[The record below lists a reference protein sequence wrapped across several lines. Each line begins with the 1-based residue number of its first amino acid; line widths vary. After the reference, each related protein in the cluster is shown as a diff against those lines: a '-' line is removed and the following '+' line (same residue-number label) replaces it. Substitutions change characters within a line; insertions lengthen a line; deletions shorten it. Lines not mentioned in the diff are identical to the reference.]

1 MDILLYSPEDQDALA
16 GGLAAA
22 LPEACVHT
30 WQEPG
35 TNNPDVTGSTNV
47 ASGSVSE
54 PAGRPASKPASSP
67 VGMGT
72 SMPACDYAVLWAPP
86 AQLFV
91 GQDRLK
97 AIFALGAG
105 VDSLMRCPGLP
116 AGVPVVR
123 IEDAGMAD
131 QMIEYALYA
140 ALQRLRRFDQYRRL
154 SAEGTWQPLP
164 FTARKDVHVGVLGLG
179 ELGRRV
185 AGALTAFGFSV
196 SAWSRTEKQVD
207 GILCCHG
214 SAGLDAVLA
223 ASDVLVILLPL
234 TNATRGLLD
243 HRALSLLPE
252 GACLVNLARGPI
264 IVDEDLLALLETGH
278 VGFAFLDVFGMEPLP
293 PSHPYWGHPR
303 VCVTPHIAA
312 VTLPAESLAQI
323 SGKIRTLEAGQ
334 MPSGVVDTQAGY

>member
-16 GGLAAA
+16 SGLAQA
-22 LPEACVHT
+22 LPEATIHV

-35 TNNPDVTGSTNV
+35 ST
-47 ASGSVSE
+47 
-54 PAGRPASKPASSP
+54 
-67 VGMGT
+67 GT
-72 SMPACDYAVLWAPP
+72 SGNATTLPLCEYAVLWAPP
-86 AQLFV
+86 ASLFH

-140 ALQRLRRFDQYRRL
+140 ALQRLRHFDEYRRF
-154 SAEGTWQPLP
+154 SAARKWQALP
-164 FTARKDVHVGVLGLG
+164 YTARKDVRIGVLGLG

-185 AGALTAFGFSV
+185 AGALASFGFRV
-196 SAWSRTEKQVD
+196 SAWSRSEKQAE
-207 GILCCHG
+207 GILCRNG
-214 SAGLDAVLA
+214 SDGLDAVLA
-223 ASDVLVILLPL
+223 SSDVLVVLLPL
-234 TNATRGLLD
+234 TDGTRGLLD

-264 IVDEDLLALLETGH
+264 IVDVDLLALLSTGH
-278 VGFAFLDVFGMEPLP
+278 IGSAFLDVFNTEPLP
-293 PSHPYWGHPR
+293 PEHPYWGHPR
-303 VCVTPHIAA
+303 VCVTPHVAA
-312 VTLPAESLAQI
+312 VIPPAESVAQI
-323 SGKIRTLEAGQ
+323 SGKIRRIEAGLSS
-334 MPSGVVDTQAGY
+334 SGVVDTVAGY